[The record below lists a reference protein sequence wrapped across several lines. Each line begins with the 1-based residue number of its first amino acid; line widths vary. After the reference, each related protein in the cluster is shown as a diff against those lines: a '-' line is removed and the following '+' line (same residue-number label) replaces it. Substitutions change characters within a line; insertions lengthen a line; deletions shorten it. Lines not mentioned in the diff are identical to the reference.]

1 MCSDFEST
9 EKRLDHLQT
18 PGYLPTVQN
27 TLERAKSWWF
37 SPALTPR
44 SILKVEGFGTHRSV
58 IIFIKQTQR
67 KIQTQHTNTYT
78 NTNTK
83 KKYKHKHKYKYRF
96 KHEQRFKLNWNH
108 ISLIFHFLLF
118 VVLEVLL
125 MRKIDEQEFPGICTN
140 EQNIGWN
147 NVHSAVVLLKWAP
160 VFINSFP
167 AVNDLVNQNLTW
179 V

>member
-1 MCSDFEST
+1 MDFPIGLS
-9 EKRLDHLQT
+9 
-18 PGYLPTVQN
+18 N
-27 TLERAKSWWF
+27 THRNQWYTYS
-37 SPALTPR
+37 SGSRPALVEQFSKRFDWNQKSSCR

-96 KHEQRFKLNWNH
+96 KHEKRFKLNWNH